1 MQKQQLLM
9 ELNLINA
16 ELATSKERLVNNEMS
31 FHEVMILKRRRWV
44 LKGMVKY
51 SFLRANLE

>member
-1 MQKQQLLM
+1 M

-16 ELATSKERLVNNEMS
+16 ELVTSKERLVNNEMS
-31 FHEVMILKRRRWV
+31 YNEVMILKRRRWV